1 MRAHSPELI
10 QVVVARNKIST
21 QDKYQDCLEMP
32 AKFEEEVK
40 AVLEAL
46 WDEKLLKSRG
56 SVTLADLEVLV
67 ANPGQ
72 TLKLRTLLCQMTFEL
87 VTSVADAD
95 ADGTTHVTAD
105 KLAQL
110 AKVHPFLSQQ
120 AEFKRADALLKL
132 TAEREKWIAAVKTA
146 RASNLQLRF
155 LRPISAVAQKCIV
168 LRTTMPSPTWTCIS
182 CT

>member
-56 SVTLADLEVLV
+56 SVTLADLDLNPEVLV

-110 AKVHPFLSQQ
+110 AKVDPFLSQQ
-120 AEFKRADALLKL
+120 AEFKRADALLKLSDL

-146 RASNLQLRF
+146 RASN
-155 LRPISAVAQKCIV
+155 
-168 LRTTMPSPTWTCIS
+168 
-182 CT
+182 